1 MYLETLSFEELLYP
15 ATCFILMTLLV
26 TIERMS
32 ERLKKE
38 PTWYNVCTMREASR
52 TKIIR
57 KQKLTEELIFSIL
70 RQHIDILRKL
80 SVRKIGLFGSFARGE
95 QRRRSDID
103 FLVEFEKP
111 TFDNFMDLV
120 FSLEKLL
127 GKKVDIVTQ
136 GSLSPYIRPYVEKE
150 VRWCE
155 V

>member
-1 MYLETLSFEELLYP
+1 MN
-15 ATCFILMTLLV
+15 A
-26 TIERMS
+26 
-32 ERLKKE
+32 
-38 PTWYNVCTMREASR
+38 
-52 TKIIR
+52 
-57 KQKLTEELIFSIL
+57 
-70 RQHIDILRKL
+70 IDILKNQEGLIKQKYGVKR
-80 SVRKIGLFGSFARGE
+80 IGIFGSFAREE
-95 QRRRSDID
+95 QRADSDID
-103 FLVEFEKP
+103 VLVDFEEGAK